1 MTPLPPLPEQPRK
14 QAAPLADAAFSL
26 LVQGVLDY
34 GIFMLDP
41 QGYVISWNAG
51 AERIKGYSAAEIVGN
66 HFSVFYP
73 EEDKAAGKPG
83 WELETAVADGRLEDE
98 GWRIRKDGSRFW
110 ANVVI
115 TALWDDTGRLAG
127 FGKVTRD
134 MSERRAAQNAL
145 SERRRLFDHLVQAQE
160 TERRRIAWDV
170 HDDSIQAMVAVGMR
184 LQLLA
189 ERVPE
194 PYAPELERLDLS
206 VRGAIGR
213 LRNLTFR
220 LHPPGIDRSGLV
232 EALSNHLTEVTRSW
246 GMTPSFAHRLDREPG
261 PETAVTIFRIV
272 QEALLNV
279 YKHAGARSVEVR
291 VESSD
296 GGIVTSVADDGNGE
310 PLARDAG
317 REHFGIVEMRERAET
332 AGGWWSIRSR
342 PGTGTTVEF
351 WVPNPPPAAAAESAA
366 PGPP

>member
-1 MTPLPPLPEQPRK
+1 MTPEPRLEDAGRKLSPPLS
-14 QAAPLADAAFSL
+14 DAAFTL

-51 AERIKGYSAAEIVGN
+51 AERIKGYTADEIVGR
-66 HFSVFYP
+66 HFSTFYP
-73 EEDKAAGKPG
+73 PEDNAAGKPQ

-98 GWRIRKDGSRFW
+98 GWRIRSDGSRFW

-115 TALWDDTGRLAG
+115 TALWDDKGVLQG

-134 MSERRAAQNAL
+134 MSERRAAQQAL

-160 TERRRIAWDV
+160 MERRRIAWDV

-184 LQLLA
+184 LQLLQ

-194 PYAPELERLDLS
+194 ENAAELARLDAS
-206 VRGAIGR
+206 VREAISG

-220 LHPPGIDRSGLV
+220 LHPPGIDRHGLV
-232 EALSNHLTEVTRSW
+232 EALSNHLTDVVGPW
-246 GMTPSFAHRLDREPG
+246 DLAFSFEHRLDREPT
-261 PETAVTIFRIV
+261 PETAITIFRIV

-279 YKHAGARSVEVR
+279 RKHANATTVTLEARSV
-291 VESSD
+291 D
-296 GGIVTSVADDGNGE
+296 HGILTRLVDDGTGE
-310 PLARDAG
+310 PMSSKAVHD
-317 REHFGIVEMRERAET
+317 HFGIIEMRERAET
-332 AGGWWSIRSR
+332 AGGWWSMRSE

-351 WVPNPPPAAAAESAA
+351 WVPCPEPLPTT
-366 PGPP
+366 GVRR